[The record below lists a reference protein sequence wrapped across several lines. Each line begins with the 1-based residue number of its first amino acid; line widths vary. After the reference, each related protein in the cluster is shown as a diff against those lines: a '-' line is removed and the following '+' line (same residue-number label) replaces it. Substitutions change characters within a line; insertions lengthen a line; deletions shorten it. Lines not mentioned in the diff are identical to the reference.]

1 MLDRLKYHHGISR
14 DPSTP
19 CGQTRSTGTAVL
31 RVENGLITRELGLDD
46 GVTALKQLDLI
57 PNA

>member
-1 MLDRLKYHHGISR
+1 
-14 DPSTP
+14 
-19 CGQTRSTGTAVL
+19 VL